1 MKDKPQDIMD
11 ERNVDT
17 DIPKQTDAQ
26 TKLAQRVQTLLRA
39 SYNAK
44 EQMDLMNNWA
54 KCDDYKHGR
63 VNYPQS
69 PEHPGSNTNII
80 HPIIESQISDLTDK
94 PFSTVAEGREPGDH
108 LYSDDVQHA
117 MDFVLEKNQFPV
129 KLDVSEHDRTEL
141 GTTIIK
147 VYNDDDALD
156 GKGLPSF
163 EIISPPNFF
172 PDPKWTAAHLLQEG
186 EFQIHAVPRPLSF
199 IRRKFEKWGKFV
211 VRETTFPYDPALD
224 IPTTR
229 TDEVEVDT
237 SQKALLIECYLKD
250 KNGELYCV
258 HVANHI
264 VLEDSREVLKDQKD
278 ANGEQ
283 KKLQRRNQ
291 FPFVVI
297 PCYQQRGTG
306 WGQGDVELLI
316 PTQDLINDLDDQIR
330 MNARIMGNPQIV
342 VGQGAGKGFDN
353 RKWTNK
359 PGLRIPMRDPNAFRV
374 VEGRNIASDV
384 PVRREK
390 AFEEANIISGRPDVN
405 RGEAP
410 GQVTAASA
418 ILALQ
423 QAGQKTVLHKAK
435 MWKQGWSKVL
445 ELLYDEMIE
454 NWDEPMWVRI
464 NGNELDYKFIDP
476 SKLRQAPVMVP
487 NLTGEGDPL
496 KKLMD
501 SVPMLDESQQ
511 PMTDETGQQIMQMQE
526 MTRNAEFDL
535 TLNIGDGLPNDKT
548 FIYQTMVEMS
558 NKMIEGKPVVT
569 WQEFRDYLRD
579 QVGMQLGNDAQ
590 VTPPIPQGM
599 PPMEQPNLQPL
610 MGGMPNVG

>member
-1 MKDKPQDIMD
+1 MKGKPLDIMD
-11 ERNVDT
+11 ENNIET
-17 DIPKQTDAQ
+17 DAPKQTEAQ
-26 TKLAQRVQTLLRA
+26 RKLAERVQTLIRG
-39 SYNAK
+39 SFEAK
-44 EQMDLMNNWA
+44 DQMDLMANWA
-54 KCDDYKHGR
+54 MFDDYKHGR
-63 VNYPQS
+63 QNDPQS
-69 PEHPGSNTNII
+69 PDHPGSVTNVI

-94 PFSTVAEGREPGDH
+94 PFSTIAEGVEPGDH
-108 LYSDDVQHA
+108 LFSDDVQHA

-129 KLDVSEHDRTEL
+129 KLDISEHDRTEL

-147 VYNDDDALD
+147 VYHDSEALD

-163 EIISPPNFF
+163 EIISPANFF

-186 EFQIHAVPRPLSF
+186 EFNAHAVPRPLSY
-199 IRRKFEKWGKFV
+199 IRRKFPKWGKYV
-211 VRETTFPYDPALD
+211 VRETTYPYDPTLD
-224 IPTTR
+224 LPTTR

-250 KNGELYCV
+250 ENGEIYCV

-264 VLEDSREVLKDQKD
+264 VLEDSREVLKGKR
-278 ANGEQ
+278 
-283 KKLQRRNQ
+283 LQRRNL
-291 FPFVVI
+291 FPFVAI
-297 PCYQQRGTG
+297 PCYAQRGTG

-330 MNARIMGNPQIV
+330 MNARMMGNPQIV

-359 PGLRIPMRDPNAFRV
+359 PGLRIPMRDPNAFSV
-374 VEGRNIASDV
+374 VKAEPVSRDV
-384 PVRREK
+384 PIRREK

-435 MWKQGWSKVL
+435 MWKQGWSQVL
-445 ELLYDEMIE
+445 GLLYDEMIE
-454 NWDEPMWVRI
+454 NWEEPMWVRI
-464 NGNELDYKFIDP
+464 TGNELDFTFFDP
-476 SKLRQAPVMVP
+476 MKLRQAPVMVP
-487 NLTGEGDPL
+487 NLTGEGDSLSP
-496 KKLMD
+496 LMD
-501 SVPMLDESQQ
+501 SVPMMNGEE
-511 PMTDETGQQIMQMQE
+511 PMTDEMGNPMMQMVP

-535 TLNIGDGLPNDKT
+535 SLNIGDGLPSDKT

-558 NKMIEGKPVVT
+558 KTMIEGRPVVS
-569 WQEFRDYLRD
+569 WQEFRDFLRD
-579 QVGMQLGNDAQ
+579 QVGLQLGNDDQ
-590 VTPPIPQGM
+590 VLPPM
-599 PPMEQPNLQPL
+599 PPGAPNLTALP
-610 MGGMPNVG
+610 GGMPNVG

>member
-1 MKDKPQDIMD
+1 MKDKPIDTMD
-11 ERNVDT
+11 ENNIDS
-17 DIPKQTDAQ
+17 DKPEQTEAQ
-26 TKLAQRVQTLLRA
+26 TRLAQRVQTLLRG
-39 SYNAK
+39 SFDAK
-44 EQMDLMNNWA
+44 SQMDLMQNWA
-54 KCDDYKHGR
+54 EYDDYKHGR
-63 VNYPQS
+63 QNAPQS
-69 PEHPGSNTNII
+69 PDHPGSVTNII
-80 HPIIESQISDLTDK
+80 HPIIEGQISDLTDK

-117 MDFVLEKNQFPV
+117 MDFVLERNQFPV
-129 KLDVSEHDRTEL
+129 KLDISEHDRTEL

-147 VYNDDDALD
+147 VYHDDDALD

-172 PDPKWTAAHLLQEG
+172 PDPKWTAAHLIQEG

-199 IRRKFEKWGKFV
+199 IRSKFPKFGKFV
-211 VRETTFPYDPALD
+211 TREVTFPYDPVLD

-237 SQKALLIECYLKD
+237 SQKALLIECYMKD
-250 KNGELYCV
+250 ANGELYCV

-264 VLEDSREVLKDQKD
+264 VLEDSREVLKGQTD
-278 ANGEQ
+278 AEGNP

-297 PCYQQRGTG
+297 PCYAQRGTG
-306 WGQGDVELLI
+306 WGQGDVEILI

-330 MNARIMGNPQIV
+330 MNARMMGNPQIV

-359 PGLRIPMRDPNAFRV
+359 PGLRIPMRDPNAWGIV
-374 VEGRNIASDV
+374 PAVPVSSDV
-384 PVRREK
+384 PNRREK

-445 ELLYDEMIE
+445 ELLYDEMID

-464 NGNELDYKFIDP
+464 NGNELDYKFIEP
-476 SKLRQAPVMVP
+476 AKLRQAPVMVP
-487 NLTGEGDPL
+487 NLSGEGDYL
-496 KKLMD
+496 KPLMD
-501 SVPMLDESQQ
+501 SIPMMNGEEPMLDEFGQ
-511 PMTDETGQQIMQMQE
+511 PMMRQE
-526 MTRNAEFDL
+526 PMTRNAEFDL
-535 TLNIGDGLPNDKT
+535 SLNIGDGLPNDKT
-548 FIYQTMVEMS
+548 FIYQTMVELS
-558 NKMIEGKPVVT
+558 ARMIEGKPVVT

-579 QVGMQLGNDAQ
+579 QVGIQLGNDAS
-590 VTPPIPQGM
+590 VMAPIPPGAPQG
-599 PPMEQPNLQPL
+599 LQALP
-610 MGGMPNVG
+610 GGMPNAG

>member
-1 MKDKPQDIMD
+1 MPKDKPQDIMD
-11 ERNVDT
+11 SNNIET
-17 DIPKQTDAQ
+17 DIPKQTEAQ
-26 TKLAQRVQTLLRA
+26 TRLAERVQTLLRG
-39 SYNAK
+39 SFDAK

-54 KCDDYKHGR
+54 MYDDYKHGR
-63 VNYPQS
+63 QNAPQS
-69 PEHPGSNTNII
+69 PEHPGSVTNII
-80 HPIIESQISDLTDK
+80 HPIIEGQISDLTDK
-94 PFSTVAEGREPGDH
+94 PFSTIAEGREPGDH

-129 KLDVSEHDRTEL
+129 KLDISEHDRTEL

-147 VYNDDDALD
+147 VYYDSDALD

-172 PDPKWTAAHLLQEG
+172 PDPKWTASYLLQDG
-186 EFQIHAVPRPLSF
+186 EFNAHAVPRPLSF
-199 IRRKFEKWGKFV
+199 IRRKYPKWGKYV
-211 VRETTFPYDPALD
+211 VRETTFPFDPSLD
-224 IPTTR
+224 IPTVN
-229 TDEVEVDT
+229 TDEVEVDV
-237 SQKALLIECYLKD
+237 SQKALLIEAYLKD
-250 KNGELYCV
+250 ANGELYSV
-258 HVANHI
+258 TVANHI
-264 VLEDSREVLKDQKD
+264 VLEDSREVLKGQTDSEGKP
-278 ANGEQ
+278 

-291 FPFVVI
+291 FPFVAI
-297 PCYQQRGTG
+297 PCYIQRGTG

-330 MNARIMGNPQIV
+330 MNARMMGNPQIV

-359 PGLRIPMRDPNAFRV
+359 AGLRIPMRDSNAWSIV
-374 VEGRNIASDV
+374 PAVPVSSDV
-384 PVRREK
+384 PNRREK

-410 GQVTAASA
+410 GQVTAAAA

-435 MWKQGWSKVL
+435 MWKQGWSLVL
-445 ELLYDEMIE
+445 GLLYDEMID

-476 SKLRQAPVMVP
+476 TKLRQAPVMVP
-487 NLTGEGDPL
+487 NLTGEGDYL
-496 KKLMD
+496 KPLMD
-501 SVPMLDESQQ
+501 TVPMMQGEQ
-511 PMTDETGQQIMQMQE
+511 PMVDEMGTPMMQME
-526 MTRNAEFDL
+526 PMTRNAEFDL
-535 TLNIGDGLPNDKT
+535 SLNIGDGLPSDKT

-579 QVGMQLGNDAQ
+579 QVGMQLGNDESVMAPMQ
-590 VTPPIPQGM
+590 PGM
-599 PPMEQPNLQPL
+599 PQLP
-610 MGGMPNVG
+610 GGAPIAG

>member
-11 ERNVDT
+11 SNNIET
-17 DIPKQTDAQ
+17 DIPKQTEAQ
-26 TKLAQRVQTLLRA
+26 TRLAERVQTLLRG
-39 SYNAK
+39 SFDAK

-54 KCDDYKHGR
+54 MYDDYKHGR
-63 VNYPQS
+63 QNAPQS
-69 PEHPGSNTNII
+69 PEHPGSVTNII
-80 HPIIESQISDLTDK
+80 HPIIEGQISDLTDK

-129 KLDVSEHDRTEL
+129 KLDISEHDRTEL

-147 VYNDDDALD
+147 VYYDSEALD

-172 PDPKWTAAHLLQEG
+172 PDPKWTAAHLLQDG
-186 EFQIHAVPRPLSF
+186 EFNAHAVPRPLSF
-199 IRRKFEKWGKFV
+199 IRRKYPKWGKYV
-211 VRETTFPYDPALD
+211 VRETTFPFDPTLD

-229 TDEVEVDT
+229 TDEVDVDV
-237 SQKALLIECYLKD
+237 SQKALLIEAYLKD
-250 KNGELYCV
+250 ANGELYSV
-258 HVANHI
+258 TVANHI
-264 VLEDSREVLKDQKD
+264 VLEDSREVLKGQLD
-278 ANGEQ
+278 AEGKP

-291 FPFVVI
+291 FPFVAI
-297 PCYQQRGTG
+297 PCYPQRGTG

-330 MNARIMGNPQIV
+330 MNARMMGNPQIV

-359 PGLRIPMRDPNAFRV
+359 AGLRIPMRDPHAWSV
-374 VEGRNIASDV
+374 VPAVPVSRDV

-410 GQVTAASA
+410 GQVTAAAA

-435 MWKQGWSKVL
+435 MWKQGWSLVL
-445 ELLYDEMIE
+445 GLLYDEMID

-476 SKLRQAPVMVP
+476 TKLRQAPVMVP
-487 NLTGEGDPL
+487 NLTGEGDYL
-496 KKLMD
+496 KPLMD
-501 SVPMLDESQQ
+501 TVPMMQGEQQMLDEMGQ
-511 PMTDETGQQIMQMQE
+511 PMMQME
-526 MTRNAEFDL
+526 PMTRNAEFDL
-535 TLNIGDGLPNDKT
+535 SLNIGDGLPSDKT

-579 QVGMQLGNDAQ
+579 QVGMQLGNDESVMAPTQ
-590 VTPPIPQGM
+590 PGMPQLPQGGA
-599 PPMEQPNLQPL
+599 PIA
-610 MGGMPNVG
+610 G